1 MNEKAVELMREIIH
15 QNIPHNI
22 WVGSPLTEWSRLGA
36 TNKGEAGEQFIRRY
50 LTAKG
55 IYVGNGTRV
64 SPYDMTIGNARD
76 KVEVKTAGL
85 GANGGFQFNHVRL
98 DKDYRWL
105 ILLGVCPDDVLFDY
119 YEKTQ
124 VLDGS
129 AGSLV
134 NMAEGQEVT
143 AKIAKPQDTLRPIAQ
158 LVEWA
163 KTL

>member
-1 MNEKAVELMREIIH
+1 
-15 QNIPHNI
+15 
-22 WVGSPLTEWSRLGA
+22 
-36 TNKGEAGEQFIRRY
+36 
-50 LTAKG
+50 
-55 IYVGNGTRV
+55 
-64 SPYDMTIGNARD
+64 MTIGKARD

-119 YEKTQ
+119 YEKAQ
-124 VLDGS
+124 VIDGS

-143 AKIAKPQDTLRPIAQ
+143 AKIAKPQDTPRPITQ

>member
-1 MNEKAVELMREIIH
+1 
-15 QNIPHNI
+15 
-22 WVGSPLTEWSRLGA
+22 
-36 TNKGEAGEQFIRRY
+36 
-50 LTAKG
+50 
-55 IYVGNGTRV
+55 
-64 SPYDMTIGNARD
+64 MTIGKARD

-119 YEKTQ
+119 YEKAQ
-124 VLDGS
+124 VIDGS

-143 AKIAKPQDTLRPIAQ
+143 AKIAKPQDTLRPITQ